1 MKNIL
6 TSLNLFA
13 LNASAAAGKQG
24 GAGVDL
30 GAFSTIVSYASMAV
44 TLFGAGIAI
53 AGLINFGEG
62 KSQQNAGK
70 QDEGISKL
78 VGGGIII
85 VVGLALVPKL
95 AEWIK
100 V

>member
-1 MKNIL
+1 MKN
-6 TSLNLFA
+6 LFTFFNSNIVTA
-13 LNASAAAGKQG
+13 AAAG
-24 GAGVDL
+24 GAGAN
-30 GAFSTIVSYASMAV
+30 AFSTIVTYASAAV
-44 TLFGAGIAI
+44 VVFGAGIAI
-53 AGLINFGEG
+53 SGLINFGEG

-85 VVGLALVPKL
+85 LVGLALVPKL
-95 AEWIK
+95 TEWLA